1 MEIASVAPETVF
13 WGSFVHQLG
22 HSNKSKQV
30 LVGNV
35 GTNTSSFGSRPHGIF
50 QLQRDLCKGSTD
62 TPHTAMQQTTATV
75 ELDCVGS
82 AKTRLMAT
90 YDTENQQKQNPEPFR
105 VGSMSE
111 PPSPRTSA
119 WRIKRKNP
127 KPVISI
133 KNSKRCA

>member
-1 MEIASVAPETVF
+1 MEITGIAPETVF
-13 WGSFVHQLG
+13 WGSFVHRLG

-35 GTNTSSFGSRPHGIF
+35 DTNTSSFGSRPHGIF
-50 QLQRDLCKGSTD
+50 QLQRDLCKRSTD

-75 ELDCVGS
+75 ELGVGS

-105 VGSMSE
+105 VGSMSGG
-111 PPSPRTSA
+111 A
-119 WRIKRKNP
+119 IIKQCCTKDP
-127 KPVISI
+127 T
-133 KNSKRCA
+133 

>member
-13 WGSFVHQLG
+13 WGSFVHRLG

-50 QLQRDLCKGSTD
+50 QLHKERDLCKGSTD
-62 TPHTAMQQTTATV
+62 TPHTAMQQTIATV

-82 AKTRLMAT
+82 AKTRLMVT

-105 VGSMSE
+105 VGSMSAYPDDISGSTRFCLPFTEHPDE
-111 PPSPRTSA
+111 PTLP
-119 WRIKRKNP
+119 
-127 KPVISI
+127 
-133 KNSKRCA
+133 